1 MVLANPAFDA
11 GCGGVHRRGGLLDDA
26 DCVLHGHM
34 GDAVDDSVFVCVC
47 VCDAV
52 DDSVCVRMCVCVCDA
67 VDDSVC
73 ACVYMCV

>member
-52 DDSVCVRMCVCVCDA
+52 DDSVCVYVMLLMRDASAVCSLIKVA
-67 VDDSVC
+67 S
-73 ACVYMCV
+73 A